1 MYGIYLWYIYGVYIY
16 GIYLWYIYM
25 VYIYIQKYTPYISF
39 GFPMVEIHMN
49 SDTMKKN
56 HQQTVRA
63 LKSLKPG

>member
-1 MYGIYLWYIYGVYIY
+1 
-16 GIYLWYIYM
+16 M
-25 VYIYIQKYTPYISF
+25 VYIYIWCIYIHKYTPYISF

-56 HQQTVRA
+56 HQQIVRA